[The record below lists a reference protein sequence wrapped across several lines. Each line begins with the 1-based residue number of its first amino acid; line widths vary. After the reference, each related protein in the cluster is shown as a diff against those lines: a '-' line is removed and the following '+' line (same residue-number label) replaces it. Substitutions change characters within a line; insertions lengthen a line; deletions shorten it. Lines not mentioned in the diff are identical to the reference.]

1 MKKTK
6 IGVKMKT
13 KTVLE
18 EDDIL
23 DLISKKYK
31 VAKENI
37 DVDVTTTTD
46 DFGVKQYYMEF
57 SFEDPKVIKKSSK

>member
-1 MKKTK
+1 
-6 IGVKMKT
+6 MKT